1 MVYCGYGG
9 LLAVDKLFLIAFSL
23 RVDID
28 HWYVCGGVCKKN
40 KTFWILFLEVVN
52 LFSP

>member
-28 HWYVCGGVCKKN
+28 HWYVCGGVCKK
-40 KTFWILFLEVVN
+40 KKHSGSFFLK
-52 LFSP
+52 L